1 MERKRGPIH
10 VVPVGA
16 TSLLTVFAVLCLTV
30 FALLALSDVRSDTKL
45 ADVSLE
51 SVGAYYAADTQAQ
64 AILAQLR
71 AGQRVDGVEEVKF
84 TGWNDQGRRRRGVAY
99 QYAVPISDAQELQV
113 GVILSGETDGDYEI
127 VWWQTVSTVPWQ
139 GEDNI
144 QLWIPD

>member
-1 MERKRGPIH
+1 MERKRGSIH

-30 FALLALSDVRSDTKL
+30 FALLALSDVRSDTQL

-51 SVGAYYAADTQAQ
+51 SVRAYYDADTKAQ
-64 AILAQLR
+64 TILAQLR
-71 AGQRVDGVEEVKF
+71 NGQRPDGVTF
-84 TGWNDQGRRRRGVAY
+84 SGSGLLYAD
-99 QYAVPISDAQELQV
+99 YAVPISDTQELQV
-113 GVILSGETDGDYEI
+113 SVILRGIADKEYEI
-127 VWWQTVSTVPWQ
+127 IRWQAAATTPWQ

>member
-30 FALLALSDVRSDTKL
+30 FALLALSDIRSDTQL

-51 SVGAYYAADTQAQ
+51 SVQAYYAADTKAQ
-64 AILAQLR
+64 ELLAQLR
-71 AGQRVDGVEEVKF
+71 AGQRPDGVAF
-84 TGWNDQGRRRRGVAY
+84 SGSGLLYAD
-99 QYAVPISDAQELQV
+99 YAVPISDTQELQV
-113 GVILSGETDGDYEI
+113 SVILNGGTGKEYEI
-127 VWWQTVSTVPWQ
+127 IRWQAASTIPWQ
-139 GEDNI
+139 GEDNM

>member
-30 FALLALSDVRSDTKL
+30 FALLALSDVRSDAQL

-51 SVGAYYAADTQAQ
+51 SVEAYYAADTQAQ
-64 AILAQLR
+64 TILAQLR
-71 AGQRVDGVEEVKF
+71 AGQRPDGVTF
-84 TGWNDQGRRRRGVAY
+84 SGSGLLRAD
-99 QYAVPISDAQELQV
+99 YAVPISDNQELQV
-113 GVILSGETDGDYEI
+113 SVILNGSAHQEYQ
-127 VWWQTVSTVPWQ
+127 VVRWQAVATVPWE

>member
-1 MERKRGPIH
+1 MERKRGSIH

-30 FALLALSDVRSDTKL
+30 FALLALSDVRSDTQL

-51 SVGAYYAADTQAQ
+51 SVRAYYDADTKAQ
-64 AILAQLR
+64 TILAQLR
-71 AGQRVDGVEEVKF
+71 NGQRPDGVTF
-84 TGWNDQGRRRRGVAY
+84 SGSGLLYAD
-99 QYAVPISDAQELQV
+99 YAVPISDTQELQV
-113 GVILSGETDGDYEI
+113 SVILRGIADKEYEI
-127 VWWQTVSTVPWQ
+127 IRWQATATTPWQ